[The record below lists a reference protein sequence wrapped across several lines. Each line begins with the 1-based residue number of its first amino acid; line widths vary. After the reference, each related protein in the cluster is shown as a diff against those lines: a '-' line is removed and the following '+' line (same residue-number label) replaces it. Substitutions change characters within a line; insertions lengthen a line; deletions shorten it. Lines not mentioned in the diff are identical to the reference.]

1 MKKKQSEIIA
11 SVSGVRGIYGDTLT
25 PESIIGFTSAYLK
38 HIRKKGSY
46 IVVGLDGRLHGTK
59 VHSIVMSVISLSG
72 FIPLDVWK
80 VPTPTVQ
87 LAVEKSLA
95 AGGIIITASHNP
107 QEWNGLKFLGPDGIF
122 LSGKEMS
129 KIKETAL
136 KGSFKYAKLDYI
148 AQRPLFDNWIERH
161 IDTALKLKY
170 INPQKIRR
178 KIFTV
183 VVDAVNSSGSVIVP
197 ALLKKLGCNVI
208 TLFCDG
214 SGVFPHTPEPIPQNL
229 TALSNAVKYYKADI
243 GIAVDPDADRL
254 VIITE
259 KGEPFIEENTITT
272 VVNFILKHSE
282 NKNNVVTVN
291 LSTTRAVD
299 DIARKYGAVVKR
311 SPVGEINVVNE
322 MKRNGSICGGEGSGG
337 VIIPNSLG
345 GHYGRDSLYG
355 VVIILQEIAESG
367 LTVSQ
372 YKEALPQYKIEKSK
386 INNVKNPDAYLR
398 KIVNENKTKNCKITT
413 ADGVKLDF
421 DDYWLHYRKS
431 NTEPVIRIIKE
442 TKSKR

>member
-38 HIRKKGSY
+38 HIGKKGSY

-87 LAVEKSLA
+87 LAVEKSRA

-129 KIKETAL
+129 KIKEMAL
-136 KGSFKYAKLDYI
+136 KGSFKYAKLDSI

-178 KIFTV
+178 KKFTV

-197 ALLKKLGCNVI
+197 ALLKKLECSVI

-299 DIARKYGAVVKR
+299 DIAKKYGAVVKR

-355 VVIILQEIAESG
+355 IVIILQEIAESG
-367 LTVSQ
+367 LSVSQ

-386 INNVKNPDAYLR
+386 INNVKNPDAYLK
-398 KIVNENKTKNCKITT
+398 KIITGNKNKNCKITAT
-413 ADGVKLDF
+413 DGVKLDF
-421 DDYWLHYRKS
+421 EDYWLHYRKS

-442 TKSKR
+442 TKIQS